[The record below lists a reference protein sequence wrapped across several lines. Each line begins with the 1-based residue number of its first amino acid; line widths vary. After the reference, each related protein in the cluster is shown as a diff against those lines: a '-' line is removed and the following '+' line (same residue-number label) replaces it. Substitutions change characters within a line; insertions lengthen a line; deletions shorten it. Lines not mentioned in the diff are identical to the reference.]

1 MRVTVSGT
9 SGSGKTT
16 FAAALA
22 QAIGARHIQLD
33 AINWQPNWRD
43 LNADD
48 KDEFRRRVAVAAAGE
63 AWTACGNYSTVR
75 PLILARA
82 THAVW
87 LDYPKWLVMSRVIRR
102 SFGRALSG
110 KELWPGTGNTET
122 FARWLDKE
130 HPIRWAWDTWAQRRE
145 RIAREMA
152 DPALAHLRKHH
163 LTDPREAAP
172 LIARLAAEAR
182 AEMNTE
188 AGGPPTTGPGLSA
201 RRRRPAGGG

>member
-16 FAAALA
+16 FAGKLA

-33 AINWQPNWRD
+33 AINWQPGWRD
-43 LNADD
+43 LNSND
-48 KDEFRRRVAVAAAGE
+48 KEEFRRRVAAVAAE
-63 AWTACGNYSTVR
+63 DAWTACGNYSTVR
-75 PLILARA
+75 PIILARA

-87 LDYPKWLVMSRVIRR
+87 LDYPKAVVMRRVIRR
-102 SFGRALSG
+102 SFGRAISG

-122 FARWLDKE
+122 FARWLSKE

-152 DPALAHLRKHH
+152 DPALAHLHKHH
-163 LTDPREAAP
+163 LTDPRDADA
-172 LIARLAAEAR
+172 LIAKLTAEAK
-182 AEMNTE
+182 AD
-188 AGGPPTTGPGLSA
+188 
-201 RRRRPAGGG
+201 